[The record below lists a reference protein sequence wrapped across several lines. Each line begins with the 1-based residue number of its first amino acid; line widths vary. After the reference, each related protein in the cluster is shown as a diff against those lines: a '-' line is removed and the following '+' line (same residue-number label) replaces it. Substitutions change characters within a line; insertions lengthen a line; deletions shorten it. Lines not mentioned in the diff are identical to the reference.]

1 MTKRLLAGLTAAT
14 FVLASASAFAA
25 SSGTAPAGA
34 APAATATHASATP
47 EKPKTSK
54 VAVSKQQK
62 SCEKEWSVDHKAGK
76 LKGVTQ
82 KDFISKCM
90 KGA

>member
-14 FVLASASAFAA
+14 LVLASASAFAA
-25 SSGTAPAGA
+25 STGTAPAGA
-34 APAATATHASATP
+34 TAPQTQAAAAPMTT
-47 EKPKTSK
+47 KTNK
-54 VAVSKQQK
+54 VALNNKK

-76 LKGVTQ
+76 IKGVTQ
-82 KDFISKCM
+82 KDFMTKCL

>member
-14 FVLASASAFAA
+14 FLLASASAFAA
-25 SSGTAPAGA
+25 STGTAPAGA
-34 APAATATHASATP
+34 TAPQAQTQAAAAPMTT
-47 EKPKTSK
+47 KTTK
-54 VAVSKQQK
+54 VALTKQK

-76 LKGVTQ
+76 VKGVSQ
-82 KDFISKCM
+82 KDFMSKCL